1 MRAPNFYFLFLIF
14 FLPAIAW
21 SQTFMQGAGMS
32 FIKGKSRTTE
42 PGSVYWPTIDFRG
55 ITYFPRVN
63 VHEREQTSLS
73 IGLPVVFGVAASWG
87 SSVNSFNY
95 VVDVPLVVDYNFG
108 HHATKTASGIF
119 GGYVGAGIGLTHDR
133 NNIDSDLFGDYR
145 SRQTSYGPLAR
156 AGLRFRI
163 PLNVG
168 ALSFSLGAFYKIGLE
183 EERYKMHGANLL
195 MNF

>member
-1 MRAPNFYFLFLIF
+1 M
-14 FLPAIAW
+14 
-21 SQTFMQGAGMS
+21 
-32 FIKGKSRTTE
+32 
-42 PGSVYWPTIDFRG
+42 
-55 ITYFPRVN
+55 
-63 VHEREQTSLS
+63 
-73 IGLPVVFGVAASWG
+73 
-87 SSVNSFNY
+87 
-95 VVDVPLVVDYNFG
+95 PLVVDYNFG